1 MAKELLQ
8 VNYDARIQKEILIV
22 SSLINIQNN
31 TSKLLI
37 ERNKNPGEGFVR
49 K

>member
-22 SSLINIQNN
+22 SSLIDIQNN
-31 TSKLLI
+31 TSKLLT
-37 ERNKNPGEGFVR
+37 ECNKNPGEGFVR